1 MPVTSTPLPGEVST
15 PPVCAPASWAAN
27 DGEPPASCMR
37 TSLRWYGWPF
47 APRVV
52 SALARFSATTSMRSR
67 SADMPGGGDTE
78 RAEEAVAHQAPSP
91 IAVDSIFRRA
101 FATVTSDS

>member
-1 MPVTSTPLPGEVST
+1 M
-15 PPVCAPASWAAN
+15 
-27 DGEPPASCMR
+27 

-52 SALARFSATTSMRSR
+52 SAFARFSATTSMRSR
-67 SADMPGGGDTE
+67 SADMPE
-78 RAEEAVAHQAPSP
+78 AEMPMRAEQPAAHLWPSP

-101 FATVTSDS
+101 FATETSDS

>member
-1 MPVTSTPLPGEVST
+1 M
-15 PPVCAPASWAAN
+15 
-27 DGEPPASCMR
+27 
-37 TSLRWYGWPF
+37 RWYGWPF

-67 SADMPGGGDTE
+67 SADMPE
-78 RAEEAVAHQAPSP
+78 AEIPMRAEEAVAHQAPSP

-101 FATVTSDS
+101 FATETSDS